1 MQNVRYLAEVLVAGA
16 PLPPGASRWLG
27 TVLLR
32 AADDETFALV
42 RALGLDGASRR
53 AALLQRRDGLIRA
66 LAATWSGS
74 TRAVTL
80 SVQGELRRYGSICWP
95 RERSLPTL
103 PDTTPLRRRLCH
115 QIFGTDPSPPTGYRQ
130 LYDIVAVCNF
140 VAVETAHPSADT
152 ALDEHGNEGS
162 R

>member
-1 MQNVRYLAEVLVAGA
+1 MDLRRLAETLAA
-16 PLPPGASRWLG
+16 AEPLPADVSRWLG
-27 TVLLR
+27 SVLKA
-32 AADDETFALV
+32 AADDETFALA

-80 SVQGELRRYGSICWP
+80 NVQGELRRYGGIAWP
-95 RERSLPTL
+95 RERSLPAL
-103 PDTTPLRRRLCH
+103 PATAPERRRLCH
-115 QIFGTDPSPPTGYRQ
+115 QIFSTDPSPPAGYRQ
-130 LYDIVAVCNF
+130 LYGIVGMCNF
-140 VAVETAHPSADT
+140 VDVETAHGPGDT
-152 ALDEHGNEGS
+152 GIAQYESEGS